1 MKFINVFN
9 QGMKKDLAKNI
20 FKPDTYFH
28 AENFTLITE
37 TGLSTGN
44 LRNTKGNL
52 ESFSLPD
59 SSNVVQITKLL
70 DGTSTVTIQGELFNI
85 DFANENWRSVF
96 SSQVNNNPVLASQGI
111 TSVYSNTQVL
121 IYSLL
126 DNNFNLITASIT
138 ASINNT
144 NGSINQAYLDAVIVP
159 KMLGWAIIR
168 DEIYIFSSTEISD
181 TPVNAQSQIWKVTY
195 DKFTLNA
202 NISLLYHGR
211 LNLSLAHPIAN
222 PGMVIGNYENDL
234 VKNLYFTDNY
244 NVPKKI
250 NTGNPNVLAL
260 TVQELEQVPDI
271 ITGVSTIQE
280 IISAGNLRLG
290 NYSISYRLSNVSG
303 SSSGFFPQSNFIPIV
318 KASDTSSILY
328 YQTGDNTTDTA
339 TKSIVGRIFNVDTS
353 FDRISPVIIY
363 KSSPA
368 ATPIITEL
376 PSQPVPNN
384 GIFTFT
390 YSGNEEGVDVT
401 LSQFLESNLNFETV
415 KTIAAK
421 NNVLFFGNVKYS
433 DFDVLNTYD
442 ARAYRFNASRIAE
455 LTNAQGLIE
464 YTLDGTAPIYTDVL
478 LDADAIQDPE
488 TKQAPYSTDN
498 FLYQADG
505 VTIGGEGPN
514 IKYTFETIV
523 PDQSIKNDPFKV
535 QIDNRV
541 VSETKFV
548 PYANID
554 NNSDIIDLDQ
564 NINTIYDQ
572 TDNNGAFHNS
582 TSPYHQYQ
590 VKGYQRD
597 EVYRFGIVFLSK
609 KGEASYTHWIADIR
623 IPNVWMPSQAA
634 GQPANNRNLYAYP
647 TSSFL
652 GNKWYGNTLGINFT
666 VDVSSIKDQISGYK
680 IVRLKREKSDKTI
693 LGQGILMPSIFDT
706 TNGVVYTTPNDSPV
720 YNQSLLPALDEFSA
734 AICTFASP
742 EFLYKSHP
750 TFSSGDKIDIL
761 GNLTLSATG
770 QILDNGS
777 PNLSIPRAFY
787 LKNYS
792 LENGGSAKNALPINL
807 IGTGVLDNPQTIGA
821 IQNTSITGFTNPII
835 NASVPDSAMGFQESY
850 GNKRLAL
857 LAVWNS
863 IATQVGSP
871 AWEDV
876 LFDDDITNANTGS
889 IYLANYRRPNPLQY
903 KGKSYSER
911 SYSEYISTGHY
922 RIVDTAN
929 IYTENVFGGD
939 VQVSVFDYVNGFKNY
954 FAGSN
959 QSPAS
964 PGDPAYTTE
973 LFEGYLAPI
982 ECTFPIQLASN
993 YTDLTF
999 NKGRPYG
1006 DFAFNAS
1013 PAIPTRIE
1021 MTQEFNINFDFFV
1034 ENDSQI
1040 YLPKPDP
1047 YLSTKKYDVRVHRS
1061 QPKTN
1066 GELTDSWGIFK
1077 PEDFLDLDTLQGS
1090 LNQLLVHQDKLKA
1103 WQNQGIS
1110 LLSVN
1115 ERSVTQDNN
1124 GALQLASGGVLV
1136 RYDYISKVIGSQ
1148 HQFGFTQSQDS
1159 VFFFDINTK
1168 NIYKMTQNA
1177 PEAITVSKSL
1187 ASYLN
1192 NNLEGLIQVSD
1203 NPYLNR
1209 GLTCTYD
1216 FKYNEALFTFKDTT
1230 FTASTKVDISSIGSE
1245 NPTTKITNV
1254 NFDFGRTPKPA
1265 CMLQGQ
1271 TVSITFTVQ
1280 GIQRIESGII
1290 NVTSSGSLIS
1300 VSILNTQLS
1309 FADSSEVS
1317 ISCSSESSFTLTY
1330 NDFINAFTTFYSF
1343 TPSVYIN
1350 DQRHIFSLE
1359 NNLNTLWIH
1368 DKGPYGSFY
1377 GAVYPSKITLL
1388 LNEGP
1393 TETKVFDNYQILT
1406 EVIDEV
1412 SGVNIIDK
1420 TFDRI
1425 RLYNDYQNSDF
1436 QNLPLDGTKTTARRV
1451 ERNWNI
1457 SNIRNRVLY
1466 TTPYPNIFSD
1476 LSSTDILFGER
1487 FRDKYLFVNL
1497 EYDNLENYKLILNSF
1512 STEIRKSI
1520 R

>member
-37 TGLSTGN
+37 TELSTGN

-59 SSNVVQITKLL
+59 SSNVVSISKLL
-70 DGTSTVTIQGELFNI
+70 DGSSSVTIQGEIFTV
-85 DFANENWRSVF
+85 DFSNENWRSTL
-96 SSQVNNNPVLASQGI
+96 SSQINSNPVLNSAGI
-111 TSVYSNTQVL
+111 TSTYSNTQVV

-126 DNNFNLITASIT
+126 DNNFDLITGSIT

-144 NGSINQAYLDAVIVP
+144 NGSINQSYLSSVTSP
-159 KMLGWAIIR
+159 KMLGWGIIR
-168 DEIYIFSSTEISD
+168 DEIYIFSTTETSYDPI
-181 TPVNAQSQIWKVTY
+181 NAQSQIWKVTY

-202 NISLLYHGR
+202 SISLIYHGR
-211 LNLSLAHPIAN
+211 LNLSLAYPIAN
-222 PGMVIGNYENDL
+222 PGMIIGNYENDL

-244 NVPKKI
+244 NTPKKI
-250 NTGNPNVLAL
+250 NVGNPNLLAL
-260 TVQELEQVPDI
+260 TAEELEQVPNI
-271 ITGVSTIQE
+271 ITGVSTIQQ
-280 IISAGNLRLG
+280 IVSSGNLRLG
-290 NYSISYRLSNVSG
+290 NYAVTYKLSNVSG
-303 SSSGFFPQSNFIPIV
+303 SSSGYFPQSNFIPIV
-318 KASDTSSILY
+318 KASDTSNILY
-328 YQTGDNTTDTA
+328 YQTGDNTTDTT

-363 KSSPA
+363 KSSPTA
-368 ATPIITEL
+368 SPIITEL

-401 LSQFLESNLNFETV
+401 ISQYLESNLNFETV

-433 DFDVLNTYD
+433 DFDVLASYD
-442 ARAYRFNASRIAE
+442 TRAYRFNASRVAE
-455 LTNAQGLIE
+455 LTNSQGLLE
-464 YTLDGTAPIYTDVL
+464 YTIDGTAPNYSSIL
-478 LDADAIQDPE
+478 FNADAIQDPE
-488 TKQAPYSTDN
+488 IKQAPYSTNN

-505 VTIGGEGPN
+505 TTIGGEGPN

-523 PDQSIKNDPFKV
+523 PNQATKNDPFKV

-541 VSETKFV
+541 VGGTKFV
-548 PYANID
+548 PYANVD
-554 NNSDIIDLDQ
+554 NDSNVIDLDQ
-564 NINTIYDQ
+564 DINTIYDQ

-590 VKGYQRD
+590 IKGYQRD

-609 KGEASYTHWIADIR
+609 KGESSYAHWIADVR
-623 IPNVWMPSQAA
+623 IPNIWMPSQAG
-634 GQPANNRNLYAYP
+634 GQPAVNRNFLAYP
-647 TSSFL
+647 SSSFL
-652 GNKWYGNTLGINFT
+652 GTKWFGNTLGINFT

-680 IVRLKREKSDKTI
+680 IVRLKREDSDKTI
-693 LGQGILMPSIFDT
+693 LGQGLLMPGIVDSS
-706 TNGVVYTTPNDSPV
+706 NGVVYTAPNDSPV
-720 YNQSLLPALDEFSA
+720 YNQSLLPALDDFSS

-750 TFSSGDKIDIL
+750 TFSPADQIDIL
-761 GNLTLSATG
+761 ANLTLSATG
-770 QILDNGS
+770 SILDNGS
-777 PNLSIPRAFY
+777 PNSTIPRAY
-787 LKNYS
+787 YNKNYNI
-792 LENGGSAKNALPINL
+792 ENGGSAKNATPITL
-807 IGTGVLDNPQTIGA
+807 LGTGVLENPQTVGA
-821 IQNTSITGFTNPII
+821 IQNTTITGFVDPIV
-835 NASVPDSAMGFQESY
+835 NASVPDSAAGFQESY

-857 LAVWNS
+857 SAVWNT
-863 IATQVGSP
+863 IATQVGNP
-871 AWEDV
+871 AWKDT
-876 LFDDDITNANTGS
+876 LFDDDITSGS
-889 IYLANYRRPNPLQY
+889 GAIYLANYRRPNPSQY
-903 KGKSYSER
+903 NGRSFSER
-911 SYSEYISTGHY
+911 SYPEYISTGNY
-922 RIVDTAN
+922 RVIDTRN
-929 IYTENVFGGD
+929 VYTENVFGGD

-954 FAGSN
+954 FAGASL
-959 QSPAS
+959 SPGA
-964 PGDPAYTTE
+964 PGDPAYITE

-982 ECTFPIQLASN
+982 ECTFPIQLAN
-993 YTDLTF
+993 NDADLTF

-1006 DFAFNAS
+1006 DFAFNAT
-1013 PAIPTRIE
+1013 PPIPTRIE
-1021 MTQEFNINFDFFV
+1021 MTQAFNINFDFFV
-1034 ENDSQI
+1034 ENDSQV

-1047 YLSTKKYDVRVHRS
+1047 YLNTNKYDVRVHRS

-1077 PEDFLDLDTLQGS
+1077 AEDFLDLDTFQGS
-1090 LNQLLVHQDKLKA
+1090 LNQLLVHQDKLIA
-1103 WQNQGIS
+1103 WQNQGIA

-1124 GALQLASGGVLV
+1124 GALQLASGGVLT

-1192 NNLEGLIQVSD
+1192 NNLNGLLQISD
-1203 NPYLNR
+1203 NPYLNK

-1216 FKYNEALFTFKDTT
+1216 FKYNEAFFTFKDTT
-1230 FTASTKVDISSIGSE
+1230 FTTSTKVNISSIGSE
-1245 NPTTKITNV
+1245 NPVTKITNV
-1254 NFDFGRTPKPA
+1254 NLDFGRTPKPP
-1265 CMLQGQ
+1265 CILQGQ
-1271 TVSITFTVQ
+1271 TVFITFTTS
-1280 GIQRIESGII
+1280 GISRIESGII
-1290 NVTSSGSLIS
+1290 TTISSGSLIS
-1300 VSILNTQLS
+1300 VSILNTQIS
-1309 FADSSEVS
+1309 FADTSEVS

-1343 TPSVYIN
+1343 TPPVYIN

-1368 DKGPYGSFY
+1368 DEGPYGFFY
-1377 GAVYPSKITLL
+1377 GTLYPSKITLL
-1388 LNEGP
+1388 LNESP
-1393 TETKVFDNYQILT
+1393 TETKVFDNYQMLT
-1406 EVIDEV
+1406 EVIDET
-1412 SGVNIIDK
+1412 SGVNVIDK

-1436 QNLPLDGTKTTARRV
+1436 QDLPLEGTKVTARRV

-1457 SNIRNRVLY
+1457 SNLRNRVLY
-1466 TTPYPNIFSD
+1466 TTPYPDIFSD
-1476 LSSTDILFGER
+1476 LSATDILFGER
-1487 FRDKYLFVNL
+1487 FRDKYLFVDL
-1497 EYDNLENYKLILNSF
+1497 EYDNLDNYKLILNSF

>member
-70 DGTSTVTIQGELFNI
+70 DGTSIVTIQGQTFTV
-85 DFANENWRSVF
+85 DFSNENWRSTL
-96 SSQVNNNPVLASQGI
+96 SSQVNSNPILSSQGI
-111 TSVYSNTQVL
+111 TSTYSNTQVVV
-121 IYSLL
+121 YSLL
-126 DNNFNLITASIT
+126 DNNFDLITASIT
-138 ASINNT
+138 ASINNA
-144 NGSINQAYLDAVIVP
+144 NGSINLAYLDAVAAP
-159 KMLGWAIIR
+159 KMLGWGIIR
-168 DEIYIFSSTEISD
+168 DEIYIFSSTETSE
-181 TPVNAQSQIWKVTY
+181 TPVNAQSQIWKITY

-211 LNLSLAHPIAN
+211 LNLSLGHPIAN

-250 NTGNPNVLAL
+250 NTGNPNVMAL
-260 TVQELEQVPDI
+260 TVPELEQVPNI
-271 ITGVSTIQE
+271 TTGVSTIQE
-280 IISAGNLRLG
+280 ILSSGNLRLG
-290 NYSISYRLSNVSG
+290 NYAVTYRLSNVSG

-318 KASDTSSILY
+318 KASDTSSILL
-328 YQTGDNTTDTA
+328 YQTGDNTTDLS
-339 TKSIVGRIFNVDTS
+339 TKSLVGRIFNVDTS

-363 KSSPA
+363 KSSPSA
-368 ATPIITEL
+368 APIITEL

-390 YSGNEEGVDVT
+390 YSGNEIGVDIT
-401 LSQFLESNLNFETV
+401 LSQFLEGNLNFETV

-433 DFDVLNTYD
+433 DFDVLASYD
-442 ARAYRFNASRIAE
+442 SRAYRFNASRVAE
-455 LTNAQGLIE
+455 LTNSQGLLE
-464 YTLDGTAPIYTDVL
+464 YILDGTAPVYTNIL
-478 LDADAIQDPE
+478 PDADAIQVPE
-488 TKQAPYSTDN
+488 TKQAPYSTNN

-505 VTIGGEGPN
+505 VTFGGEGPN

-523 PDQSIKNDPFKV
+523 PDQSIKNDPFKI
-535 QIDNRV
+535 QIDNQV
-541 VSETKFV
+541 TSGAKFV
-548 PYANID
+548 PYANVD
-554 NNSDIIDLDQ
+554 SNSDVIDLDQ
-564 NINTIYDQ
+564 DINTIYDQ

-590 VKGYQRD
+590 IKGYQRD

-609 KGEASYTHWIADIR
+609 KGEASYAHWIADVR
-623 IPNVWMPSQAA
+623 IPNVWMPSQSV
-634 GQPANNRNLYAYP
+634 GQPADNRNLYAYP
-647 TSSFL
+647 TSSFV
-652 GNKWYGNTLGINFT
+652 GSKWYGNTLGINFT

-680 IVRLKREKSDKTI
+680 IVRLKREESDKTI
-693 LGQGILMPSIFDT
+693 LGQGILMPTILDL
-706 TNGVVYTTPNDSPV
+706 GALIHYTVPHDSPV
-720 YNQSLLPALDEFSA
+720 YDQSLLPFGHIFGAGL
-734 AICTFASP
+734 CTFASP
-742 EFLYKSHP
+742 EFLYKTHP
-750 TFSSGDKIDIL
+750 TYSSTDQIDIL
-761 GNLTLSATG
+761 GNLELMATG
-770 QILDNGS
+770 GILDNGS
-777 PNLSIPRAFY
+777 PNALIPFATY
-787 LKNYS
+787 LKNYRI
-792 LENGGSAKNALPINL
+792 ENGGEARGKVPITITN
-807 IGTGVLDNPQTIGA
+807 TVVLDSPQAVGSIGSVVVDPLIA
-821 IQNTSITGFTNPII
+821 PIQNASIPTSIP
-835 NASVPDSAMGFQESY
+835 GFQQSY
-850 GNKRLAL
+850 GNKRLAIYGPWS
-857 LAVWNS
+857 AFS
-863 IATQVGSP
+863 DTSD
-871 AWEDV
+871 WEDT
-876 LFDDDITNANTGS
+876 LFNDEITDGGQGA
-889 IYLANYRRPNPLQY
+889 IYLANYRRPNPSQY
-903 KGKSYSER
+903 KGRSYSER
-911 SYSEYISTGHY
+911 SYSEYISTGNY
-922 RIVDTAN
+922 RIIDTAN

-939 VQVSVFDYVNGFKNY
+939 VQVSIFDYVNGFKNY
-954 FAGSN
+954 FAGS
-959 QSPAS
+959 SYTPAS
-964 PGDPAYTTE
+964 PGDPAYLTE
-973 LFEGYLAPI
+973 ILEGYLAPI
-982 ECTFPIQLASN
+982 ETTFPVQLAN
-993 YTDLTF
+993 NTTDRTF

-1021 MTQEFNINFDFFV
+1021 MAQDFNINFDFFV
-1034 ENDSQI
+1034 ENDSQV

-1047 YLSTKKYDVRVHRS
+1047 YLSTSKYDVRVHRS

-1077 PEDFLDLDTLQGS
+1077 VSDFLDLDTLQGS
-1090 LNQLLVHQDKLKA
+1090 LNQLLVHQDKLIA

-1124 GALQLASGGVLV
+1124 GALQLASGGVLA

-1192 NNLEGLIQVSD
+1192 NNLNGLLQISD
-1203 NPYLNR
+1203 NPYLNK

-1230 FTASTKVDISSIGSE
+1230 FTTSTKVNISSIGSE
-1245 NPTTKITNV
+1245 NPVTKITNV
-1254 NFDFGRTPKPA
+1254 NLDFGRTPKPP
-1265 CMLQGQ
+1265 CILQGQ
-1271 TVSITFTVQ
+1271 TVFITFTTS
-1280 GIQRIESGII
+1280 GISRIESGII
-1290 NVTSSGSLIS
+1290 TTISSGSLIS
-1300 VSILNTQLS
+1300 VSILNTQIS
-1309 FADSSEVS
+1309 FADSPEVS
-1317 ISCSSESSFTLTY
+1317 ISCSSEFSFTLTY
-1330 NDFINAFTTFYSF
+1330 NDFISAFTTFYSF
-1343 TPSVYIN
+1343 TPPVYIN

-1368 DKGPYGSFY
+1368 DEGPYGFFY
-1377 GAVYPSKITLL
+1377 GTLYPSKITLL
-1388 LNEGP
+1388 LNESP
-1393 TETKVFDNYQILT
+1393 TETKVFDNYQMLT

-1436 QNLPLDGTKTTARRV
+1436 QDLPLEGSKITARRV

-1487 FRDKYLFVNL
+1487 FRDKTLFVDL
-1497 EYDNLENYKLILNSF
+1497 EYDNLDNYKLILNSF